1 MSALDRL
8 IPRPLSRPLSQ
19 PLSLRPVLLGA
30 FLVIALVGL
39 LQVVQTSGVTST
51 GYSLRSLEQERLAR
65 QAQVHQL
72 EAEVAALTSM
82 ERIESEARGRLGMV
96 APAEVETLEVH
107 KQPPAQQLI
116 PQRYFPEAAESTP
129 KAGSWQQRL
138 LRLLPFR

>member
-39 LQVVQTSGVTST
+39 LQVTQTSGVTST

-65 QAQVHQL
+65 QAHQL

-138 LRLLPFR
+138 LRLLPLH

>member
-39 LQVVQTSGVTST
+39 LQVTQTSGVTST
-51 GYSLRSLEQERLAR
+51 GYSLRGLERERLAR
-65 QAQVHQL
+65 QAHVHQL

-82 ERIESEARGRLGMV
+82 ERIEREARGRLGMV
-96 APAEVETLEVH
+96 APAEGEMLEGH
-107 KQPPAQQLI
+107 TPPPAQPPV
-116 PQRYFPEAAESTP
+116 PQRYSPEVAESTP

-138 LRLLPFR
+138 LRLLPFH

>member
-8 IPRPLSRPLSQ
+8 IPRPISRPLSQ
-19 PLSLRPVLLGA
+19 PLGLRPVILGA

-39 LQVVQTSGVTST
+39 LHVVQTSGLTAT
-51 GYSLRSLEQERLAR
+51 GYDLRELEQARLGR

-82 ERIESEARGRLGMV
+82 ERIEGEARGRLGMV
-96 APAEVETLEVH
+96 APAKVETLEVH
-107 KQPPAQQLI
+107 TLPPAQQLI
-116 PQRYFPEAAESTP
+116 PQRYFPEVAESTP

-138 LRLLPFR
+138 LRLLPFH

>member
-39 LQVVQTSGVTST
+39 LQVIQTSGVTST

-96 APAEVETLEVH
+96 RIRPARPLDD
-107 KQPPAQQLI
+107 LLC
-116 PQRYFPEAAESTP
+116 
-129 KAGSWQQRL
+129 RL
-138 LRLLPFR
+138 RPHNGPFRGFSGE